1 MRKPLQNVGASV
13 RARLLN
19 LAKEL
24 DQPFEL
30 LLVRYTLER
39 LLYRLSISKHRENFV
54 LKGAMLMRH
63 WLDDPQRPT
72 RDLDLL
78 GFGDSDPEL
87 TLNLFR
93 EIYAIEADD
102 AVVFDIDGLAVDT
115 VRDESGYSG
124 LRLKTYATVDGARV
138 RVVIDIG
145 YGDAT
150 EPGLID
156 IELPVL
162 LDQPAPNLRA
172 YSYETVIA
180 EKFQAMVAL
189 GLANTRLKDF
199 YDIWML
205 AQAYEFNDD
214 RLAQA
219 IAATFARRKTI
230 IPTERPRRAD
240 TRLRQRSHENATMG
254 CVRRGGCRKSR
265 SSHRCCGDSRDLSD
279 GACQEG
285 SISSSEEAMRIRPF
299 LRTAGMNEQKNFLR
313 TTLPKRGALR
323 RLGGF
328 QQIDRRAKATKP
340 ILLALRRHTRR
351 ANIMT
356 PPCRRQARQGW
367 YGFVVRRMG

>member
-24 DQPFEL
+24 NQPFEL

-39 LLYRLSISKHRENFV
+39 LLYRLSTSRHRENFV

-78 GFGDSDPEL
+78 GFGDSDPKL

-93 EIYAIEADD
+93 EICAIEADD
-102 AVVFDIDGLAVDT
+102 AVAFDIDGLAADT
-115 VRDESGYSG
+115 VRDESGYGG

-156 IELPVL
+156 IELSVL

-172 YSYETVIA
+172 YPYETVIA

-199 YDIWML
+199 YDIWIL
-205 AQAYEFNDD
+205 AQTYEFNDD

-219 IAATFARRKTI
+219 IAATFARRKTV
-230 IPTERPRRAD
+230 IPTERPDGLTPAFASD
-240 TRLRQRSHENATMG
+240 PAKQQQWAAFVQEVAVNPGPLTDVVGTLATFLMAHGGKARS
-254 CVRRGGCRKSR
+254 
-265 SSHRCCGDSRDLSD
+265 LS
-279 GACQEG
+279 A
-285 SISSSEEAMRIRPF
+285 
-299 LRTAGMNEQKNFLR
+299 K
-313 TTLPKRGALR
+313 KR
-323 RLGGF
+323 
-328 QQIDRRAKATKP
+328 
-340 ILLALRRHTRR
+340 
-351 ANIMT
+351 
-356 PPCRRQARQGW
+356 
-367 YGFVVRRMG
+367 

>member
-19 LAKEL
+19 LAKERN
-24 DQPFEL
+24 QPFEL

-39 LLYRLSISKHRENFV
+39 LLYRLSTSKHRENFA

-63 WLDDPQRPT
+63 WLDDPYRPT

-78 GFGDSDPEL
+78 GFGDSDPKL

-93 EIYAIEADD
+93 EICAIEADD

-156 IELPVL
+156 IEFPVL
-162 LDQPAPNLRA
+162 LDQPAPNVRA

-199 YDIWML
+199 YDIWIL
-205 AQAYEFNDD
+205 TQAYEFNDD

-219 IAATFARRKTI
+219 IAATFARRKTV
-230 IPTERPRRAD
+230 IPTELPDGLTPAFARDPAKQQQWAAFVQEFAVNPGPLTHVVKTLATFLMAHAGKVRSLPAKKQDVDGRARPTA
-240 TRLRQRSHENATMG
+240 
-254 CVRRGGCRKSR
+254 VRFS
-265 SSHRCCGDSRDLSD
+265 
-279 GACQEG
+279 
-285 SISSSEEAMRIRPF
+285 
-299 LRTAGMNEQKNFLR
+299 
-313 TTLPKRGALR
+313 
-323 RLGGF
+323 
-328 QQIDRRAKATKP
+328 
-340 ILLALRRHTRR
+340 
-351 ANIMT
+351 
-356 PPCRRQARQGW
+356 
-367 YGFVVRRMG
+367 V